1 MKLVDGKYKNIYN
14 GDIVKNVKNGL
25 WSKKLPNVAY
35 DLANDQMIAVDQT
48 EVLTAV
54 CVRDPILGK

>member
-35 DLANDQMIAVDQT
+35 DLVNDQMIAVDQT